1 MAKKNKGTFS
11 YLEAQQA
18 LENIAE
24 KCTKENIVYELLR
37 IFCGYGD
44 ASIQRIID
52 GRGNDAKD
60 GRTILI
66 KKLIAYRA
74 TDNGL
79 FGDDNLYDLLETM
92 QKDTAISKKEPRLYV
107 VSDGERIIAY
117 DPKEEDL
124 YDNDISLLWKDFD
137 FFKPLAGIEKFRNIE
152 EAEADVKSAEMMA
165 KIYDDIRRY
174 NDVHD
179 RQQIHN
185 INVFMTRL
193 LFCFFAEDTGLF
205 PIANM
210 FTTAI
215 RQDTKADGTD
225 LAEFLDGIFDIMAI
239 EDKQIRAS
247 LPNKITQFPYV
258 NGGLFKTHI
267 PIPILSRRTRMLMLK
282 CGEYN
287 WAEINPDIF
296 GSMIQAVI
304 NPDDR
309 AGLGIHY
316 TSVPN
321 IMKVIRPLFLDE
333 LTEEFVRVKDDAK
346 KLNALMMR
354 LSKIKFFDP
363 ACGSG
368 NFLIIAYK
376 SIRELEIQI
385 WKRLRQLGSDRLPF
399 SNISLTQFYGIE
411 IDEYACDTAKLSLWL
426 AEHQVNNL
434 FYKEL
439 GSKVDALPLGKS
451 GNIVCG
457 NACRLDWNTVC
468 PHTADEEVYVMGN
481 PPYVGSRNQN
491 DSQKNDIDFTLSDIS
506 QSRRLDYIAIWFVK
520 GAKFI
525 KQLEKG
531 KLAFV
536 STNSITQG
544 EQTSILWNYIL
555 SLDIEIGF
563 AYTTFK
569 WTNNAKYNAGISVV
583 IIGLRNLSNYAKF
596 IFKGNE
602 KVCVEHISPYLSDDN
617 IGSVTKHTTP
627 ISANFPEMRRGN
639 MPNDKEFLRL
649 TPYEKEQVI
658 LEYPNAEK
666 FIRRQIGSD
675 EFIND
680 IERYCYWIEDSE
692 LEEALNIPPIREAVY
707 NVKEYRLNSK
717 DKTLHLQAKK
727 PHQFREFFE
736 CNDNSLL
743 VPIVSSE
750 TREYIP
756 IGFVQN
762 KTIVPNSAQVIY
774 DANYLIFGLLTSR
787 MHNLW
792 VRKNAGRL
800 ENRFR
805 YSIFLCYNTF
815 PFPKITK
822 EQKEHLTELA
832 EEVLLTRENHTEMTL
847 GEMYNPETMPDDLKQ
862 AHQALDIAVEQCYR
876 PEPFTSDDERLEY
889 LFKLYE
895 KMTKKK

>member
-11 YLEAQQA
+11 YIETQQA
-18 LENIAE
+18 LERITE
-24 KCTKENIVYELLR
+24 KCTKENLVYELLR

-79 FGDDNLYDLLETM
+79 LGDDNIYDLIEAM
-92 QKDTAISKKEPRLYV
+92 QKDTVISKKEPRLYV
-107 VSDGERIIAY
+107 ASDGKRIIAY
-117 DPKEEDL
+117 DPKEDDF
-124 YDNDISLLWKDFD
+124 YDNDISLMWKDFE

-179 RQQIHN
+179 RQQVHN

-215 RQDTKADGTD
+215 REDTKADGTD
-225 LAEFLDGIFDIMAI
+225 LEEFLDGIFDIMAI
-239 EDKQIRAS
+239 KDKQTRAS
-247 LPNKITQFPYV
+247 LPSKITQFPYV

-267 PIPILSRRTRMLMLK
+267 PIPTLSRRTRILMLK

-333 LTEEFVRVKDDAK
+333 LTEEFIRVKDDAK
-346 KLNALMMR
+346 KLNMLMLR

-376 SIRELEIQI
+376 SIRELEMQI
-385 WKRLRQLGSDRLPF
+385 WKRLRELGSTQLPI
-399 SNISLTQFYGIE
+399 SYISLTQFYGIE

-434 FYKEL
+434 FNKEL
-439 GSKVDALPLGKS
+439 GSKVEALPLGKS

-468 PHTADEEVYVMGN
+468 PHTVDEEVYVMGN
-481 PPYVGSRNQN
+481 PPYIGSRNQEETHKQDMEYVFQNNYKSLDYVACWFFLGAKYIN
-491 DSQKNDIDFTLSDIS
+491 DSLS
-506 QSRRLDYIAIWFVK
+506 K
-520 GAKFI
+520 C
-525 KQLEKG
+525 
-531 KLAFV
+531 AFV
-536 STNSITQG
+536 STNSICQG
-544 EQTSILWNYIL
+544 EQVSLIWKRILTNN
-555 SLDIEIGF
+555 IEISF
-563 AYTTFK
+563 AHKSFK
-569 WTNNAKYNAGISVV
+569 WQNNAKYNAGVTVIVV
-583 IIGLRNLSNYAKF
+583 GLSSK
-596 IFKGNE
+596 KSSE
-602 KVCVEHISPYLSDDN
+602 KKLYNGDSYEICNNISPYLIKSSTVFVESTSKS
-617 IGSVTKHTTP
+617 ISGFP
-627 ISANFPEMRRGN
+627 IMNFGN
-639 MPNDKEFLRL
+639 MPADGGTLL
-649 TPYEKEQVI
+649 LSTDEKNMICKQDPIV
-658 LEYPNAEK
+658 EK
-666 FIRRQIGSD
+666 FIKPLVCAEEMINGGERWCIWLYNQNDEEYKKSNFIINRIEQLREIRLKSSRPQLAKVSHLFAQITQPMD
-675 EFIND
+675 CNYIV
-680 IERYCYWIEDSE
+680 
-692 LEEALNIPPIREAVY
+692 IPC
-707 NVKEYRLNSK
+707 
-717 DKTLHLQAKK
+717 H
-727 PHQFREFFE
+727 
-736 CNDNSLL
+736 
-743 VPIVSSE
+743 SSE
-750 TREYIP
+750 NRVYIP
-756 IGFVQN
+756 IDYKFDNSIAHNSCLVIGTNEIYLFGIITSRIHHVWIRAIGGALE
-762 KTIVPNSAQVIY
+762 TRIRYSAQI
-774 DANYLIFGLLTSR
+774 D
-787 MHNLW
+787 
-792 VRKNAGRL
+792 
-800 ENRFR
+800 
-805 YSIFLCYNTF
+805 YNTF
-815 PFPKITK
+815 PFPNITK
-822 EQKEHLTELA
+822 EQKK
-832 EEVLLTRENHTEMTL
+832 LLTDLSEDVLMIRQNHTEMTL
-847 GEMYNPETMPDDLKQ
+847 GEMYNPETMPDDLKE
-862 AHQALDIAVEQCYR
+862 AHKSLDVAVELCYR
-876 PEPFTSDDERLEY
+876 PEPFSSDEERLEY

>member
-24 KCTKENIVYELLR
+24 RCTKDNIVYELLR

-52 GRGNDAKD
+52 GRGNDARD
-60 GRTILI
+60 GRTILV

-74 TDNGL
+74 TENGL
-79 FGDDNLYDLLETM
+79 FGDDNLYEIIEAM
-92 QKDTAISKKEPRLYV
+92 QKDSSIYKKEPRLYV
-107 VSDGERIIAY
+107 ASDGKRIIAY

-124 YDNDISLLWKDFD
+124 YDNDISLMWKDFE

-239 EDKQIRAS
+239 EDKHIRAS

-385 WKRLRQLGSDRLPF
+385 WKRLRELGSTQLPF
-399 SNISLTQFYGIE
+399 SNIALTQFYGIE

-434 FYKEL
+434 FWKEL

-481 PPYVGSRNQN
+481 PPYLGSSMQDNDQKRDKDIVFAQN
-491 DSQKNDIDFTLSDIS
+491 KNYKN
-506 QSRRLDYIAIWFVK
+506 LDYIGCWFLK
-520 GAKFI
+520 GAEYISGTKAI
-525 KQLEKG
+525 CS
-531 KLAFV
+531 FV
-536 STNSITQG
+536 STNSICQG
-544 EQTSILWNYIL
+544 EQVAMMWKPIDKLNCRIK
-555 SLDIEIGF
+555 F
-563 AYTTFK
+563 AYKSFK
-569 WTNNAKYNAGISVV
+569 WKNNAKHNAGVTCT
-583 IIGLRNLSNYAKF
+583 IIGIADKNKIKECLLIDGSNVCKVPFINYYLLPTANIYIQGLVNPISNIPTMDYGSKAADGGNLIMSETEKND
-596 IFKGNE
+596 IINE
-602 KVCVEHISPYLSDDN
+602 NNSELLKTL
-617 IGSVTKHTTP
+617 IGS
-627 ISANFPEMRRGN
+627 
-639 MPNDKEFLRL
+639 
-649 TPYEKEQVI
+649 Q
-658 LEYPNAEK
+658 
-666 FIRRQIGSD
+666 
-675 EFIND
+675 EFINGEERFCLWITDKNFD
-680 IERYCYWIEDSE
+680 I
-692 LEEALNIPPIREAVY
+692 ALSCPKIRTRIEAVR
-707 NVKEYRLNSK
+707 NMRLNSPKQATIK
-717 DKTLHLQAKK
+717 DADR
-727 PHQFREFFE
+727 PHQFSEIRYQPT
-736 CNDNSLL
+736 DAII
-743 VPIVSSE
+743 VPSVSSE
-750 TREYIP
+750 RREYIP
-756 IGFVQN
+756 IGFVDKN
-762 KTIVPNSAQVIY
+762 TVISNSAFAVY
-774 DANYLIFGLLTSR
+774 DAELWLFSLLTSKI
-787 MHNLW
+787 HNVW
-792 VRKNAGRL
+792 VRTVGGRL
-800 ENRFR
+800 EERIR
-805 YSIFLCYNTF
+805 YSATLCYNTF

-862 AHQALDIAVEQCYR
+862 AHHELDIAVEQCYR

-895 KMTKKK
+895 RMTKKK

>member
-179 RQQIHN
+179 RQQVHN

-247 LPNKITQFPYV
+247 LPSKITQFPYV

-333 LTEEFVRVKDDAK
+333 LTEEFVRVKNDAK
-346 KLNALMMR
+346 KLNALMFR

-385 WKRLRQLGSDRLPF
+385 WKRLRELGSTQLPF

-434 FYKEL
+434 FWKEL

-451 GNIVCG
+451 GNIVFG

-468 PHTADEEVYVMGN
+468 QHTADEEVYVMGN
-481 PPYVGSRNQN
+481 PPYLGSCMQDNDQKRDKDIVFAQN
-491 DSQKNDIDFTLSDIS
+491 KNYKN
-506 QSRRLDYIAIWFVK
+506 LDYIGCWFLK
-520 GAKFI
+520 GAEYISGTKAI
-525 KQLEKG
+525 CS
-531 KLAFV
+531 FV
-536 STNSITQG
+536 STNSICQG
-544 EQTSILWNYIL
+544 EQVAMMWKPIDKLNCRIK
-555 SLDIEIGF
+555 F
-563 AYTTFK
+563 AYKSFK
-569 WTNNAKYNAGISVV
+569 WKNNAKHNAGVTCT
-583 IIGLRNLSNYAKF
+583 IIGIADKNKIKECLLIDGSNVCKVPFINYYLLPTANIYIQGLVNPISNIPTMDYGSKAADGGNLIMSETEKND
-596 IFKGNE
+596 IINE
-602 KVCVEHISPYLSDDN
+602 NNSELLKTL
-617 IGSVTKHTTP
+617 IGS
-627 ISANFPEMRRGN
+627 
-639 MPNDKEFLRL
+639 
-649 TPYEKEQVI
+649 Q
-658 LEYPNAEK
+658 
-666 FIRRQIGSD
+666 
-675 EFIND
+675 EFINGEERFCLWITDKNFD
-680 IERYCYWIEDSE
+680 I
-692 LEEALNIPPIREAVY
+692 ALSCPKIRTRIEAVR
-707 NVKEYRLNSK
+707 NMRLNSPKQATIK
-717 DKTLHLQAKK
+717 DADR
-727 PHQFREFFE
+727 PHQFSEIRYQPT
-736 CNDNSLL
+736 DAII
-743 VPIVSSE
+743 VPSVSSE
-750 TREYIP
+750 RREYIP
-756 IGFVQN
+756 IGFVDKN
-762 KTIVPNSAQVIY
+762 TVISNSAFAVY
-774 DANYLIFGLLTSR
+774 DAELWLFSLLTSKI
-787 MHNLW
+787 HNVW
-792 VRKNAGRL
+792 VRTVGGRL
-800 ENRFR
+800 EERIR
-805 YSIFLCYNTF
+805 YSATLCYNTF

-862 AHQALDIAVEQCYR
+862 AHHALDIAVEQCYR

-895 KMTKKK
+895 RMTKKK

>member
-24 KCTKENIVYELLR
+24 RCTKDNIVYELLR

-52 GRGNDAKD
+52 GRGNDARD
-60 GRTILI
+60 GRTILV

-74 TDNGL
+74 TENGL

-179 RQQIHN
+179 RQQVHN

-267 PIPILSRRTRMLMLK
+267 PIPVLSRRTRMLMLK

-354 LSKIKFFDP
+354 L
-363 ACGSG
+363 
-368 NFLIIAYK
+368 
-376 SIRELEIQI
+376 
-385 WKRLRQLGSDRLPF
+385 
-399 SNISLTQFYGIE
+399 
-411 IDEYACDTAKLSLWL
+411 
-426 AEHQVNNL
+426 
-434 FYKEL
+434 
-439 GSKVDALPLGKS
+439 
-451 GNIVCG
+451 
-457 NACRLDWNTVC
+457 
-468 PHTADEEVYVMGN
+468 
-481 PPYVGSRNQN
+481 
-491 DSQKNDIDFTLSDIS
+491 
-506 QSRRLDYIAIWFVK
+506 
-520 GAKFI
+520 
-525 KQLEKG
+525 
-531 KLAFV
+531 
-536 STNSITQG
+536 
-544 EQTSILWNYIL
+544 
-555 SLDIEIGF
+555 
-563 AYTTFK
+563 
-569 WTNNAKYNAGISVV
+569 
-583 IIGLRNLSNYAKF
+583 
-596 IFKGNE
+596 
-602 KVCVEHISPYLSDDN
+602 
-617 IGSVTKHTTP
+617 
-627 ISANFPEMRRGN
+627 
-639 MPNDKEFLRL
+639 
-649 TPYEKEQVI
+649 
-658 LEYPNAEK
+658 
-666 FIRRQIGSD
+666 
-675 EFIND
+675 
-680 IERYCYWIEDSE
+680 
-692 LEEALNIPPIREAVY
+692 
-707 NVKEYRLNSK
+707 
-717 DKTLHLQAKK
+717 
-727 PHQFREFFE
+727 
-736 CNDNSLL
+736 
-743 VPIVSSE
+743 
-750 TREYIP
+750 
-756 IGFVQN
+756 
-762 KTIVPNSAQVIY
+762 
-774 DANYLIFGLLTSR
+774 
-787 MHNLW
+787 
-792 VRKNAGRL
+792 
-800 ENRFR
+800 
-805 YSIFLCYNTF
+805 
-815 PFPKITK
+815 
-822 EQKEHLTELA
+822 
-832 EEVLLTRENHTEMTL
+832 
-847 GEMYNPETMPDDLKQ
+847 
-862 AHQALDIAVEQCYR
+862 
-876 PEPFTSDDERLEY
+876 
-889 LFKLYE
+889 
-895 KMTKKK
+895 